1 MGRTLLNYPNT
12 DTSDPSNY
20 PDGRIKDDPS
30 GIDGT
35 PIAEVTWGD
44 QSMFFDKL
52 MRFAGINPNNLP
64 DNETN
69 GYQFMQAMNKLY
81 SNADNGLAEAFGA
94 SGFVPV
100 RMSGIV
106 ITPGVS
112 PTLNVSAGYFYYNN
126 KLYRFAAGSYNG
138 GISPS
143 VAKPCLL
150 LSTTDGLPTA
160 TIGMVNVPITPD
172 ANKVPL
178 ENLVEWAA
186 GVGITALQNQV
197 ALGAWVTPSAF
208 GSGWAAGITPAPRYR
223 KDGMGRVYMQGIY
236 RTTGAS
242 PSTDITVLPAGYRPA
257 VDTLFP
263 VIGYNGSN
271 FIAGQYLRILADG
284 TVQLLTAGSVTGAG
298 WYFDTGCISFLNS

>member
-20 PDGRIKDDPS
+20 PDGRIKDDPA
-30 GIDGT
+30 GITGT
-35 PIAEVTWGD
+35 PIGEVTWGD
-44 QSMFFDKL
+44 MAMFFDKL
-52 MRFAGINPNNLP
+52 MRFAGIAPNNLP

-69 GYQFMQAMNKLY
+69 GYQFMQALNKLY
-81 SNADNGLAEAFGA
+81 SNADSGLAEAFGG

-112 PTLNVSAGYFYYNN
+112 PDLNVSAGYFYYNN
-126 KLYRFAAGSYNG
+126 KLYRLTAGSYDG
-138 GISPS
+138 GISPG

-178 ENLVEWAA
+178 ENLVELLDK
-186 GVGITALQNQV
+186 ILPF
-197 ALGAWVTPSAF
+197 GAWQPLS
-208 GSGWAAGITPAPRYR
+208 GSGNWGIGAIAPEYK
-223 KDGMGRVYMQGIY
+223 KDARGKVYFHGQY
-236 RTTGAS
+236 KTTSGS
-242 PSTDITVLPAGYRPA
+242 LSTSIDTIPVGYRPSVDMEFA
-257 VDTLFP
+257 VSA
-263 VIGYNGSN
+263 YNATSSAHYTAYIKITSAGAVVYLDVAALPSAANWYVDLSN
-271 FIAGQYLRILADG
+271 IHY
-284 TVQLLTAGSVTGAG
+284 TTAQ
-298 WYFDTGCISFLNS
+298 